1 MTGMCLLISSS
12 SPGTNL
18 INIIL
23 AASYLG
29 LSHYTSKRSP
39 FMIICS
45 LQLDYLKNYFLEAC
59 KSDSI
64 NYGSTCYHAV
74 QPLEVL

>member
-1 MTGMCLLISSS
+1 
-12 SPGTNL
+12 
-18 INIIL
+18 
-23 AASYLG
+23 
-29 LSHYTSKRSP
+29 
-39 FMIICS
+39 MIICS